1 MTIKAVGL
9 FAGGPAVGGA
19 GRVQQVR
26 EGGAGQEDHPAAL
39 PLPEQGPL
47 HTPPQQDRHH
57 SQVIIWPVINCL
69 FFKKFFSL
77 IVHSVVGLRRYQK
90 KFFLSTRQE

>member
-47 HTPPQQDRHH
+47 HKRYYEAKG
-57 SQVIIWPVINCL
+57 III
-69 FFKKFFSL
+69 F
-77 IVHSVVGLRRYQK
+77 
-90 KFFLSTRQE
+90 

>member
-47 HTPPQQDRHH
+47 HTPHQQDRHH

-69 FFKKFFSL
+69 FFVPITFFVKTL
-77 IVHSVVGLRRYQK
+77 VY
-90 KFFLSTRQE
+90 FLKLLFCLEY